1 MAFDFFNV
9 SVQLQ
14 LYTLL
19 YIQVDVIICEWMGYA
34 LLYESMLGANV
45 FPYLFADVLLMRVD
59 GLCAAVR
66 VDARQKLRHFSFFIF
81 SFKCQCFST
90 FLLRLTIY

>member
-1 MAFDFFNV
+1 MSMCSSTIFFFTVCVVVHMAFDFFNV

-34 LLYESMLGANV
+34 LLYESMLGRN
-45 FPYLFADVLLMRVD
+45 YDISLFL
-59 GLCAAVR
+59 
-66 VDARQKLRHFSFFIF
+66 F
-81 SFKCQCFST
+81 
-90 FLLRLTIY
+90 FLLNVSVSVHFC